1 MAKSKRTKRVNKKR
15 KMTRRGGTKPRA
27 ASPTSSMPSSSMPSS
42 SPKANF
48 KQALMHLNDAQLQN
62 AHVHD
67 SAVENSFDSIVQN
80 HIHLL
85 PQNSMVDAINEFNA
99 FKHLNESTKLTLIAL
114 VNEAY
119 DHKNKRSPFYC
130 CKTFFETICRA
141 GLQEYQHAEFDEKC
155 RKQANKELES
165 LKKNQ

>member
-85 PQNSMVDAINEFNA
+85 PQNSMVDAINECG
-99 FKHLNESTKLTLIAL
+99 HLKESTKQSLIRL

-119 DHKNKRSPFYC
+119 EHKNMRSPSHC
-130 CKTFFETICRA
+130 CRNFLGNICRA
-141 GLQEYQHAEFDEKC
+141 GIQKAQHADFDKKC
-155 RKQANKELES
+155 LAQAQAQA
-165 LKKNQ
+165 LKKTQ